1 MNGIKIETRDT
12 RYGYIDFTVL
22 SDTENLY
29 RWELATGKMRK
40 LFGIGPRNYGKA
52 IRGNERKKV
61 EQYAE
66 MAYHGNLPF
75 VIFA

>member
-12 RYGYIDFTVL
+12 KYGYIDFTVN

-29 RWELATGKMRK
+29 RWELATGKMHK
-40 LFGIGPRNYGKA
+40 LFGFGPRNYGKA

-66 MAYHGNLPF
+66 MAYHANLPF